1 MTYSKLIQLFV
12 GLIGSLLLTAC
23 TVSFNNDLVKSH
35 SDEIEAY
42 SAQVLEDFYA
52 RRTDEILKRA
62 AEGYGFNADAIEST
76 YEFISASAQPE
87 FAVAANR
94 NFRQQNSLKL
104 YETVFHIPRDKG
116 RETVSIT
123 VSPDG
128 ETCCLTYGLRL
139 NVQIGP
145 EFLMETDKPATGED

>member
-1 MTYSKLIQLFV
+1 MTYSKKIQLFV

-62 AEGYGFNADAIEST
+62 AEGYGFNADAIAST
-76 YEFISASAQPE
+76 YEFISESAQPE
-87 FAVAANR
+87 FAVAADR

-145 EFLMETDKPATGED
+145 EFLMETDKAATGED

>member
-1 MTYSKLIQLFV
+1 MTYSKKFHLYVALIS
-12 GLIGSLLLTAC
+12 SLLLTAC

-52 RRTDEILKRA
+52 RRTDQILKRA
-62 AEGYGFNADAIEST
+62 AEGYGFNADSVEST
-76 YEFISASAQPE
+76 YEFISESAKPE
-87 FAVAANR
+87 FAVAADR

-104 YETVFHIPRDKG
+104 SETVFHIPRDKG

-123 VSPDG
+123 VSREG
-128 ETCCLTYGLRL
+128 EICCLTYGLRL

-145 EFLMETDKPATGED
+145 EFVMETEKPVTRED